1 MNIEQINELLENL
14 NVGPSK
20 WELDNIIYWDRTSNP
35 KTLFD
40 FLNRIKF
47 LSKKTELSKFEE
59 NELTNLL
66 SLLDDLDYDECQILL
81 EDDEEEIKLRFIENL
96 ARTCA
101 IETLTNGRLNI
112 ETMNTACKLSPNDF
126 IICAKRTQDLINAI
140 HSLVIKGE
148 TLSKDVAGA

>member
-1 MNIEQINELLENL
+1 MNIDQINELVENL

-40 FLNRIKF
+40 FLNRIKI
-47 LSKKTELSKFEE
+47 LSKKSDLTKFQE

-66 SLLDDLDYDECQILL
+66 SLLEDLDFDECQILL
-81 EDDEEEIKLRFIENL
+81 KNDEEEIKLRFIENL

-101 IETLTNGRLNI
+101 IETLTNGRLNV

>member
-1 MNIEQINELLENL
+1 MNIEQINELVENL

-20 WELDNIIYWDRTSNP
+20 WELDNIIYWDRTTNP

-40 FLNRIKF
+40 FLNRIKI
-47 LSKKTELSKFEE
+47 LSKKSDLTKFEE
-59 NELTNLL
+59 SELTNLL
-66 SLLDDLDYDECQILL
+66 SLLEDLDFDECQILL

-101 IETLTNGRLNI
+101 IETLTNGRLDI